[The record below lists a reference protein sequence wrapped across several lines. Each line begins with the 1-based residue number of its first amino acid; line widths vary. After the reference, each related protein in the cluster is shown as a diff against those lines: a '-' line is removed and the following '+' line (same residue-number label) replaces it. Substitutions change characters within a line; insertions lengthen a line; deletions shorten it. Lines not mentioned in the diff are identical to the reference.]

1 MGPLFQR
8 LGIWMGEV
16 SKYWL
21 AHPYQNYLQVTRPP
35 KSQVYEWGRF
45 RNTGS
50 HTRTKIIP
58 KLPAPPSPRDFDQ
71 LVWAF
76 AVHMFRDA
84 GFPYHDSYFYPIST
98 LAPVYKGLQPMYVS
112 RGRPSELKQLNNVYG
127 RLLVEACTL
136 IFWTASEK
144 YITRIHGTC
153 IE

>member
-35 KSQVYEWGRF
+35 KARYMNGVGFEILA
-45 RNTGS
+45 
-50 HTRTKIIP
+50 RTPVP
-58 KLPAPPSPRDFDQ
+58 KLSPSYLPPSPRDLDQ

-144 YITRIHGTC
+144 YITRIHGAC